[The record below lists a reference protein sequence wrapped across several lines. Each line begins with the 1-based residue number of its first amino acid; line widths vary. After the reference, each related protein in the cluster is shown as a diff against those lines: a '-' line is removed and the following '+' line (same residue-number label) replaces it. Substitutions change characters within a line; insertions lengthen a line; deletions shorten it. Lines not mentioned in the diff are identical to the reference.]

1 MSVLVN
7 RQPKPETRPV
17 SGNCKWVVPIGKV
30 SHTGVL
36 EINGTVYTVTVL
48 NLYGQLT
55 GYRLEKL
62 DGPTYD
68 IDATAEQWRCD
79 CPDATYHP
87 ERPGGCKHVAALRA
101 ALDAA
106 AK

>member
-1 MSVLVN
+1 
-7 RQPKPETRPV
+7 
-17 SGNCKWVVPIGKV
+17 VVPIGKV

-36 EINGTVYTVTVL
+36 EINGTIYTITVL
-48 NLYGQLT
+48 YLYGERT

-62 DGPTYD
+62 DGAVYD
-68 IDATAEQWRCD
+68 IDATAPQWRCD

-101 ALDAA
+101 ALAAA

>member
-1 MSVLVN
+1 MSVLAN
-7 RQPKPETRPV
+7 RQPKSTAKPV
-17 SGNCKWVVPIGKV
+17 AGFCKWVVPIGEASGV
-30 SHTGVL
+30 GVL
-36 EINGTVYTVTVL
+36 DINGTVYTVSVL

-68 IDATAEQWRCD
+68 LDATAEPWRCD
-79 CPDATYHP
+79 CPDATYRNR
-87 ERPGGCKHVAALRA
+87 ECKHVKALRA
-101 ALDAA
+101 ALAAA